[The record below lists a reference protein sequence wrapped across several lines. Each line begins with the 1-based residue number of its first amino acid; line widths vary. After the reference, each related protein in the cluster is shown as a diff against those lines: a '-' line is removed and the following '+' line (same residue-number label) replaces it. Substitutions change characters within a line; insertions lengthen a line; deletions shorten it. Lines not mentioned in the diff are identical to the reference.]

1 MSPAK
6 WTKTHDS
13 TAQRTSGIRRGI
25 DLGILPSGGMAIRH
39 YLPTPQQSIL
49 LLRGTV
55 ALIFMAHAV
64 VRLVTWTVPQFAVFL
79 DAQGFPWAIVLVL
92 MISAYE
98 ILGGILLAL
107 GIRVKLVCAGSAFIV
122 LMGIVLIHRQFGWF
136 VGEHGTGGMEF
147 SWLLV
152 AALLV
157 LAATD
162 DAIQSMR
169 MDSSQATGQEGDV
182 TAMLDPTLDR

>member
-1 MSPAK
+1 MSRSK
-6 WTKTHDS
+6 S
-13 TAQRTSGIRRGI
+13 TAIPDAITERKREIHRGI
-25 DLGILPSGGMAIRH
+25 GGGILPTAGMATRQ
-39 YLPTPQQSIL
+39 YLPTAHQSIL

-55 ALIFMAHAV
+55 ALIFMAHAL
-64 VRLVTWTVPQFAVFL
+64 VRLVTWSVPQFALFL
-79 DAQGFPWAIVLVL
+79 ETQGFPWAIVLVL

-98 ILGGILLAL
+98 ILDGILLAL
-107 GIRVKLVCAGSAFIV
+107 GIRVKLVCAGLAFIV
-122 LMGIVLIHRQFGWF
+122 LMGIVLIHRQLGWF

-162 DAIQSMR
+162 EAIQSMR
-169 MDSSQATGQEGDV
+169 IGSSQATGQEGDV
-182 TAMLDPTLDR
+182 TVMLDPTLDR